1 MEIAKATIL
10 VSYLVFVIIIVAFN
24 LLYSARTIR
33 ATKKIGLYVP
43 KYISLLVKISN
54 GLAILTAVLAV
65 IFLFTRYY

>member
-10 VSYLVFVIIIVAFN
+10 ASYIIFVVIIVAFN

-33 ATKKIGLYVP
+33 ANKKIGLYVP

-54 GLAILTAVLAV
+54 LLALITAILSG
-65 IFLFTRYY
+65 IFLLTQSY